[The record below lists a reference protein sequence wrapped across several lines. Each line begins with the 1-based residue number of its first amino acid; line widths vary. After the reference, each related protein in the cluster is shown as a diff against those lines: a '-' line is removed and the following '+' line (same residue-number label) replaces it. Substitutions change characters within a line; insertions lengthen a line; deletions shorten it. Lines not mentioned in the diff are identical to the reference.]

1 MNLIRRLRINHALP
15 VSLLFSF
22 GWVYSSFT
30 DVKLDFF
37 IIGFST
43 LVFNI
48 FVFIYNDYVDAPYDV
63 KDKEKRKRNVFSN
76 KKNMEIGKI
85 ILLGLF
91 LLSIIP
97 LFFVSWEYIIL
108 VLIMYFLGIFYSAP
122 FFRAKARPFFD
133 LIFHGS
139 WGAIVF
145 FTGYYYFFGLELSTI
160 IATILIFAGSV
171 AAGLTQEIR
180 DYMVDKKTRQK
191 TSVQLLGLKSSTT
204 LRNSIYYS
212 LSILACFVFILTN
225 KNLFLLITISIIAL
239 KTINLVGYSSLKARI
254 TLGIPSFLLIFL
266 L

>member
-15 VSLLFSF
+15 VFLLFAL

-37 IIGFST
+37 IVGFST

-48 FVFIYNDYVDAPYDV
+48 FVFIYNDFVDASYDA
-63 KDKEKRKRNVFSN
+63 KDKEKRKRNVFCN
-76 KKNMEIGKI
+76 EKNMEKGKI
-85 ILLGLF
+85 FLLGLF
-91 LLSIIP
+91 LLSISP
-97 LFFVSWEYIIL
+97 LFFVSWEYFIL
-108 VLIMYFLGIFYSAP
+108 VLMMYFLGIFYSAP
-122 FFRAKARPFFD
+122 VSRAKARPIVD

-180 DYMVDKKTRQK
+180 DYAIDKKTKQK
-191 TSVQLLGLKSSTT
+191 TSVQLLGLKSSIT

-212 LSILACFVFILTN
+212 LSILAIFVFTITN
-225 KNLFLLITISIIAL
+225 KNLLLFITISIILL
-239 KTINLVGYSSLKARI
+239 KTINLFGYSSLKARI
-254 TLGIPSFLLIFL
+254 TLGIPIFLLISL

>member
-15 VSLLFSF
+15 VTLLFAL
-22 GWVYSSFT
+22 GWVYTSLT

-48 FVFIYNDYVDAPYDV
+48 FVFLYNDFVDAPYDA
-63 KDKEKRKRNVFSN
+63 KDKEKRKRNVFCN
-76 KKNMEIGKI
+76 KKNTEKGKI
-85 ILLGLF
+85 FLLGLF
-91 LLSIIP
+91 LLSITP
-97 LFFVSWEYIIL
+97 LFFVSVEYFIL

-122 FFRAKARPFFD
+122 VFRAKARPLFD

-145 FTGYYYFFGLELSTI
+145 FTGYYYFFGLDLSTI
-160 IATILIFAGSV
+160 IATLLIFAGSV

-180 DYMVDKKTRQK
+180 DYMVDKETRQK
-191 TSVQLLGLKSSTT
+191 TSVQLLGLKNSITF
-204 LRNSIYYS
+204 RNSIYYS
-212 LSILACFVFILTN
+212 LFMLASFVFALTN
-225 KNLFLLITISIIAL
+225 QYLFLFITISIIAL
-239 KTINLVGYSSLKARI
+239 KAIKLLGHSSLKARV